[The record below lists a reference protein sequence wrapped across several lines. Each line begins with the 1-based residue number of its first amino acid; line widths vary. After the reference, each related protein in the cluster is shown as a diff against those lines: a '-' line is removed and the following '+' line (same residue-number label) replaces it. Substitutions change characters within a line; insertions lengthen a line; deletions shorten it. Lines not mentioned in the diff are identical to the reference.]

1 MSKNRNKVI
10 DKPKPVIPVTEEVGK
25 ELIEEAPVVNEPIEE
40 PIAEEVVE
48 EKEVTVD
55 GVVDGVDMSLNIRKE
70 AEVKPNNQIGIL
82 GKGAKL
88 IIVDPEKPV
97 KNNGEEW
104 YKVRLKAGDGYQ
116 DGYAMKKF
124 IRIL

>member
-1 MSKNRNKVI
+1 MSKNHNKI
-10 DKPKPVIPVTEEVGK
+10 FDETKFITPVAEEVAKEPEEVAPVLNEPTDEPITEEV
-25 ELIEEAPVVNEPIEE
+25 V
-40 PIAEEVVE
+40 

-55 GVVDGVDMSLNIRKE
+55 GIVDGVDMSLNIRKE

-88 IIVDPEKPV
+88 IIVDPDKPV
-97 KNNGEEW
+97 KNGGEEW
-104 YKVRLKAGDGYQ
+104 YKVRLKDEDGSQ